1 MKLMMEISFMMYM
14 VGLLVLLVNRSNVMI
29 ILLCFEYM
37 YLGIFMLMVFSLI
50 FFTLTKVILYLIIIV
65 CEASLG
71 LGMLVSMNFYY
82 GNDKLSSMILL
93 KC

>member
-1 MKLMMEISFMMYM
+1 MMEIAFMMYM
-14 VGLLVLLVNRSNVMI
+14 VGLLVMMVNRSHVMI

-37 YLGIFMLMVFSLI
+37 YLGIFITMIFLLMFFSLV
-50 FFTLTKVILYLIIIV
+50 KVILFLIIIV

-71 LGMLVSMNFYY
+71 LGMLVFMNFYY
-82 GNDKLSSMILL
+82 GNDKLSSTILV

>member
-1 MKLMMEISFMMYM
+1 MMEISFMMYM
-14 VGLLVLLVNRSNVMI
+14 VGLLVLLINRSHVMI

-37 YLGIFMLMVFSLI
+37 YLGIFMTMVFTLI
-50 FFTLTKVILYLIIIV
+50 FFSFIKVILYLIVIV

-71 LGMLVSMNFYY
+71 LGMLVSMNFFY
-82 GNDKLSSMILL
+82 GNDKLSSMVLM

>member
-1 MKLMMEISFMMYM
+1 MIEISFIIYI
-14 VGLLVLLVNRSNVMI
+14 VGLLVLLVNRRHVII

-37 YLGIFMLMVFSLI
+37 YLGIFILIVFSLI

-65 CEASLG
+65 CEARLG
-71 LGMLVSMNFYY
+71 LGILVSINFYY
-82 GNDKLSSMILL
+82 GNDKLSSIILL